1 MLELA
6 GGDPSVKASCSPQE
20 PCHHGYPPVDFDRYR
35 VVLFDWDGTLVN
47 SHPINFRAL
56 SQACERWGLDLRE
69 EFYASR
75 IGTSGGELISE
86 LAGVA
91 GIVAPVET
99 IVTECIDRIVERAS
113 GLEVFAPV
121 VELAMG
127 FHGEVPLALVSG
139 GARRVV
145 DAGLEATGLRRLFDY
160 LVTGEDAQRGKPD
173 PELFQLAARRL
184 GAAPSAC
191 LVYEDSPEGIQAA
204 DAAGMH
210 VVNVHCFRRR
220 SAGSATR

>member
-1 MLELA
+1 MLGSV
-6 GGDPSVKASCSPQE
+6 GGEPSVKVVCSPQE
-20 PCHHGYPPVDFDRYR
+20 PCHHGYPPVDFYRYR
-35 VVLFDWDGTLVN
+35 AVLFDWDGTLVN

-69 EFYASR
+69 EFYTAR
-75 IGTSGGELISE
+75 IGTSGSELISE

-91 GIVAPVET
+91 GIVAPVEA
-99 IVTECIDRIVERAS
+99 IVADCIDRIIERTS
-113 GLEVFAPV
+113 GLEVYVPV

-127 FHGEVPLALVSG
+127 FHGEIPLAIVSG

-145 DAGLEATGLRRLFDY
+145 EAGLEATGLRRLFDH
-160 LVTGEDAQRGKPD
+160 VVAGEDAERGKPD
-173 PELFQLAARRL
+173 PELFHLAAHRL
-184 GAAPSAC
+184 GAAPSTC

-210 VVNVHCFRRR
+210 VVDVHCFRRR
-220 SAGSATR
+220 IAGSATR